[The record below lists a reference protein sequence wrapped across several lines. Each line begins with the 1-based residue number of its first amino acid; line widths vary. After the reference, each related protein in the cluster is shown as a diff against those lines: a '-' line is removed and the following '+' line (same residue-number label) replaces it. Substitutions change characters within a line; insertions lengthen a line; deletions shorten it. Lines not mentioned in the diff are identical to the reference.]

1 MEHGDNVASNTTPA
15 VSYCLVGQLESYRK
29 LFSASIWNMLS
40 PPPCRKGA
48 RAPRTSHAGMLPNWK
63 SRFYPWVTRNTEHH
77 TKQIRVCMC
86 LGGG

>member
-1 MEHGDNVASNTTPA
+1 ML

-48 RAPRTSHAGMLPNWK
+48 RAPFTSHAGMFPNCGG
-63 SRFYPWVTRNTEHH
+63 RAFNPGRVTRNTEHDAN
-77 TKQIRVCMC
+77 KGRLGIRV
-86 LGGG
+86 G

>member
-1 MEHGDNVASNTTPA
+1 ML

-48 RAPRTSHAGMLPNWK
+48 RAPFTSHAGMLPNWR
-63 SRFYPWVTRNTEHH
+63 SRFYPPAGSLVIPSMTHRA
-77 TKQIRVCMC
+77 QGRVGIVGNVGIC
-86 LGGG
+86 LG